1 MTLKKIS
8 FFLLLFI
15 ALSFALN
22 GQDDQQKD
30 QVNPEARQYYYK
42 ANKYQ
47 TQRAYKKVA
56 TLAKKAIKAD
66 SSFKE
71 AYMLLGTAF
80 NKRNKLKKE
89 KAVYQNLI
97 KKQPEYPGSYYNL
110 GKVQMQLK
118 NYDKAKQKFQKFVN
132 FPDAPDKYKDYAE
145 KNIKKSKFRLEAM
158 KDSLPYDPKNAGGN
172 INTSAGEYWPV
183 LTADAQTLFFT
194 RKIIEDSTSL
204 GMKRFNEDIFYS
216 KKKQDGT
223 WQKAKH
229 AEGRINSKNYNE
241 GAITISPDGNYIL
254 FTGCQWPDGLG
265 RCDIYLS
272 KYKNGTWTEPKNLGG
287 PVNSSAKETQPS
299 ISYDGRTL
307 YFASDR
313 KGTSGKLDIWKSKR
327 KPNGEWG
334 APENLRV
341 INTSGVDQSPFIH
354 PDNHTLYFSSKKRLG
369 MGGTDLFYTKKD
381 TVTGK
386 FKEPKNLGYPINTQ
400 DDEISIFIT
409 ADATTAFV
417 ASKMEGGYG
426 NYDIYHFKLPEKI
439 RPKPITYL
447 KGKVYNAVTK
457 EPLKADFEL
466 LNLETNELA
475 VKSHSAAKSGQFL
488 VPVQSDHN
496 YALNVNKKGYMFF
509 SDHLPVKSYDSTKPY
524 IRDIPLQ
531 PIEKGKKVVLRNIF
545 FELDSYKLKGKSKTE
560 LQKLVKFMNNNPE
573 VNIEIGGYTD
583 YQGSKNYNQELS
595 KKRAKEVYHYLIN
608 KGSIKADRLT
618 YKGYGEKDP
627 IESNETEEGRAANR
641 RTEFKVIGTGKK
653 P

>member
-1 MTLKKIS
+1 
-8 FFLLLFI
+8 
-15 ALSFALN
+15 
-22 GQDDQQKD
+22 
-30 QVNPEARQYYYK
+30 
-42 ANKYQ
+42 
-47 TQRAYKKVA
+47 
-56 TLAKKAIKAD
+56 
-66 SSFKE
+66 
-71 AYMLLGTAF
+71 
-80 NKRNKLKKE
+80 
-89 KAVYQNLI
+89 
-97 KKQPEYPGSYYNL
+97 
-110 GKVQMQLK
+110 
-118 NYDKAKQKFQKFVN
+118 
-132 FPDAPDKYKDYAE
+132 
-145 KNIKKSKFRLEAM
+145 
-158 KDSLPYDPKNAGGN
+158 
-172 INTSAGEYWPV
+172 
-183 LTADAQTLFFT
+183 
-194 RKIIEDSTSL
+194 
-204 GMKRFNEDIFYS
+204 
-216 KKKQDGT
+216 
-223 WQKAKH
+223 
-229 AEGRINSKNYNE
+229 
-241 GAITISPDGNYIL
+241 
-254 FTGCQWPDGLG
+254 
-265 RCDIYLS
+265 
-272 KYKNGTWTEPKNLGG
+272 
-287 PVNSSAKETQPS
+287 
-299 ISYDGRTL
+299 
-307 YFASDR
+307 
-313 KGTSGKLDIWKSKR
+313 
-327 KPNGEWG
+327 
-334 APENLRV
+334 
-341 INTSGVDQSPFIH
+341 
-354 PDNHTLYFSSKKRLG
+354 

-488 VPVQSDHN
+488 VPVQDHN